1 MISSLPGLNLY
12 AHCVGVLTLTSL
24 LPSVMAYHSRAKH
37 VFDETQKNTRDWL
50 RVSDEDDDYALSE
63 GKRWS
68 MREARGGQ
76 GDHCKHV

>member
-1 MISSLPGLNLY
+1 MISSLPGLNLD
-12 AHCVGVLTLTSL
+12 AHCVGVLTLYM
-24 LPSVMAYHSRAKH
+24 PSVMAYHSRAKH